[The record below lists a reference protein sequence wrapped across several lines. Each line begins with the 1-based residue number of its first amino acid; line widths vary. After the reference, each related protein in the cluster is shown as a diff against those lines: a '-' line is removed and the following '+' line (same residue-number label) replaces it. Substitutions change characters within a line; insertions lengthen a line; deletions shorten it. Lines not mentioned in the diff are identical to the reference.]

1 MFNLS
6 EYIKENSIL
15 HGDSRDVMKKIESNS
30 VSVSFWSPPYNVGKD
45 YEKDVSFSEWK
56 SLILDILKEHFRI
69 IKPGGFVVVNV
80 DDVLAFPDEKMPRIQ
95 AVNKAKLRSKVTKED
110 VLKEIQAHPD
120 YNRDKLAKV
129 LGVSEQTIDRR
140 LHGNNIR
147 GGKKKIQT
155 KVKIIGGIIEE
166 FAEQAGFY
174 MYDRRIWAKD
184 PAWQNSQW
192 HSNSYKAVSEFEYL
206 YFLWKP
212 GVTIVD
218 RKKLTHT
225 EWVEWGSRGIW
236 NIPSV
241 RRNDDHPAKF
251 PEELAQRVIKLLSEP
266 NDIILD
272 PFLGSGTTAIAA
284 IHTDRKFIGIEKEKK
299 YYDLAVR
306 KVRDS
311 VEEMKNVQLDLNI

>member
-1 MFNLS
+1 MS

-218 RKKLTHT
+218 RKKL
-225 EWVEWGSRGIW
+225 
-236 NIPSV
+236 
-241 RRNDDHPAKF
+241 
-251 PEELAQRVIKLLSEP
+251 
-266 NDIILD
+266 LD
-272 PFLGSGTTAIAA
+272 PLRP
-284 IHTDRKFIGIEKEKK
+284 IHFSLLLLNGI
-299 YYDLAVR
+299 
-306 KVRDS
+306 
-311 VEEMKNVQLDLNI
+311 I